1 MKDWERAV
9 IAVLGLILTL
19 VLQCLLAFAVK

>member
-19 VLQCLLAFAVK
+19 VLQCLLALGVK